1 MSFSA
6 TEHQHNRYNPLRG
19 EWVLVSPHRM
29 KRPWSGQV
37 EAVAD
42 SDVPEFDPKNP
53 LCPGVTRPNGQVNP
67 NYESTF
73 VFNNDFPALLED
85 VPSPPESEND
95 LFQMAAA
102 RGVCRV
108 MCFHPKSNIT
118 LPLMSQMEIRA
129 VIDKWVD
136 ETAELGK
143 NHDWVQIFENKGA
156 IMGCSNPHPHCQIWA
171 SSFIPNEPR
180 IKDGNLLN
188 YYKNHGRPLLIDYM
202 EQEIEKEE
210 RVVVS
215 NHDWVVVVPFW
226 AVWPYETMVLPKSY
240 VQRFTDLNDNQK
252 QSLADIIKQITTKYD
267 NLFKS
272 SFPYSMGWHGAPT
285 GSKLNEDNSHWV
297 FHGLFYPPL
306 LRSATVKKFM
316 VGYEMLAQSQRD
328 LTAEQ
333 AAKILRQLPI
343 IHYSI
348 TD

>member
-1 MSFSA
+1 MREA
-6 TEHQHNRYNPLRG
+6 TDVDRCFEKIALGAIPQIRLSTS
-19 EWVLVSPHRM
+19 VVSVRFC
-29 KRPWSGQV
+29 
-37 EAVAD
+37 E
-42 SDVPEFDPKNP
+42 
-53 LCPGVTRPNGQVNP
+53 VNP

-188 YYKNHGRPLLIDYM
+188 YYKKHGRPLLIDYM

-316 VGYEMLAQSQRD
+316 VG
-328 LTAEQ
+328 
-333 AAKILRQLPI
+333 
-343 IHYSI
+343 
-348 TD
+348 